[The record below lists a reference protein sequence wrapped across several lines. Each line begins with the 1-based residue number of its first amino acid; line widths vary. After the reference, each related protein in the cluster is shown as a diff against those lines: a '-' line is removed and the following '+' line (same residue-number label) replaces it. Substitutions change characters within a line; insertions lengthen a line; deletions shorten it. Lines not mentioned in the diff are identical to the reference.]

1 MFSCSCCHPNK
12 FRGNKPKENLPVLKR
27 KSSSSCLIHLYS
39 PSSGLHSA
47 SIHHLDY
54 CVTAAL
60 ALLYP
65 WKVGFLKS
73 FHLHAVQK
81 CPEELWLLLS
91 WVLWGAV
98 FACHHSA
105 ALQELSVTCSAPQTL
120 HVFARVSV
128 RAWLLPKPEI

>member
-1 MFSCSCCHPNK
+1 MSVFSCSCCHPNK

-73 FHLHAVQK
+73 FSSACCSEMPRGAVVVV
-81 CPEELWLLLS
+81 ELGSLGCCVCLPSLSCAAGAVSDLLS
-91 WVLWGAV
+91 PTNP
-98 FACHHSA
+98 ACVRQGVCQSLA
-105 ALQELSVTCSAPQTL
+105 A
-120 HVFARVSV
+120 
-128 RAWLLPKPEI
+128 PKA